1 MATKVNVS
9 KNINVKNRGSGNGR
23 WSGGKN
29 SYYSNHYQLK
39 LNRKAKLKECDN
51 KCMDC
56 GAENVILNASRS
68 DGDKNNHDMD
78 NLIML
83 CSKCMG
89 GKASS
94 KYKRMYG
101 STLNELCHEFG
112 VSLTT
117 LYKFVPDYNTY
128 AKLNKAVTKYVK
140 EKKAKIMV

>member
-1 MATKVNVS
+1 MATKTNVL

-23 WSGGKN
+23 WTGGKN

-51 KCMDC
+51 KCMTC
-56 GAENVILNASRS
+56 GAENVILNASRL

-117 LYKFVPDYNTY
+117 LYKFIPDNGTK
-128 AKLNKAVTKYVK
+128 AKIKKAVDKYVK
-140 EKKAKIMV
+140 EKNALRFV